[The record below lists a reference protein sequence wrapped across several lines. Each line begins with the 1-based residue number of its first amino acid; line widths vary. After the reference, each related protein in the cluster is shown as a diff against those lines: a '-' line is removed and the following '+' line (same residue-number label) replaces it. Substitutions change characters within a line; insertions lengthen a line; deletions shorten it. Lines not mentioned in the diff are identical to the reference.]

1 MNATAFVCR
10 VELHVFVF
18 ASRLAASHLCASG
31 SLPFVF
37 RAQDEL
43 RDLACLMLCLC
54 CSLSLPLS
62 LCLSFSRS
70 PRVCVSD
77 SVCIRLLAS
86 PHARLPVC
94 FSFYLCIQ
102 FCLPVCIFQDS
113 SENLILSIL
122 FMLRCLCAASDM
134 SVCCTGILH
143 DIA

>member
-10 VELHVFVF
+10 VELHAF
-18 ASRLAASHLCASG
+18 ASRLANLHLCASG

-54 CSLSLPLS
+54 VALSHSPSLWSMFLS
-62 LCLSFSRS
+62 ISPCLCFRQ
-70 PRVCVSD
+70 CMHQAA
-77 SVCIRLLAS
+77 CIAPCPSACL
-86 PHARLPVC
+86 C
-94 FSFYLCIQ
+94 SFYLCIQ

-113 SENLILSIL
+113 SENLILSVL
-122 FMLRCLCAASDM
+122 FMLRSLCAASDM
-134 SVCCTGILH
+134 SVYCTGILH